1 MKQKRK
7 ITTLL
12 FALCLSL
19 AAGFAQEVRGVV
31 TDSDGEPLI
40 GVSVVEKGTSNGTI
54 TDLNGA
60 FVLQLQSANAEKA
73 KLHFSYVGYQ
83 SVELSADSKRLA
95 KVEMMADNKLLDEV
109 VVVGY
114 GQKRKGGIASAV
126 TTVQAEDIVRSTST
140 TTSGALV
147 GKVAGITSRQSS
159 GVPGAAASIQVRN
172 LGTPLYVID
181 GVIKDESAFNNLDI
195 SDIENVSVLKD
206 GAAAIYGVKAA
217 NGVVLVTTK
226 KGKANQK
233 MEVNLNAYMGWQQW
247 TEYPELLSAYDWVYA
262 NYMRDVN
269 SGTLAVTTEQ
279 ARAELEKW
287 KSGYYNP
294 ETGEDYRGYDWYH
307 NYVRSAAPQYYANAN
322 LSGGSEKVTYY
333 ASLSHVGQEA
343 VFQDYTFN
351 RTNLQTNVDV
361 NITDNLKFGTQI
373 SGKIDN
379 TINPGLPGSDDYE
392 ARKLSVIGMLPIY
405 RPYAND
411 NEQYVNYIAG
421 YDGAH
426 NPASYTIDNAGEYH
440 KRNTTF
446 QTNFTL
452 DWQTP
457 LQGLSARALFS
468 YFYNGQDINNL
479 EKAWQEYTYD
489 PINKTY
495 NVAYAKTDTW
505 MERTR
510 ATTNDLTGQA
520 LVSYD
525 NTFSGHHVSATVG
538 FEFYQRKYNSIY
550 NSQNPV
556 DNPYIDLITTS
567 ENNKVTEVL
576 TTQTTASVIFR
587 AGYDYKQRYIID
599 FAGRYDGSWKF
610 AKGKRWGF
618 FPSVSGAWRMSEEV
632 WWQDGRINDYWSNF
646 KIRVS
651 YGQMGDDNVG
661 ALYPDFAYLDGYTY
675 NSGKYFTTVDPL
687 LGNTNSA
694 LIGAIYRGT
703 PNTQISWM
711 TTSLTDV
718 GIDLGFFNNRLTAEF
733 DFFLRH
739 RSGIAAQPDDLV
751 FPLESGLSPLA
762 QNLNSDKH
770 IGGDGFIKWQD
781 KVGNFRYSIGGNITI
796 ARQRNGVRAG
806 EKFYNAWDK
815 YRNSKSDRWSN
826 VENNQVWQWETIG
839 VFQTQEEIDNYPV
852 IIDGANNTTLQPG
865 DLIFKDVNGDGVID
879 EYDKRPLGY
888 SSIMYAWNDASGIKQ
903 PILSFGLNF
912 GLEWRGID
920 FAMDFA
926 GASMN
931 TYVPDWYMKWACS
944 REMAGYA
951 STALNSWHHEDIL
964 DPTSPWVAGKF
975 PAVSAKHPSARGEND
990 FYTRNV
996 NYIRLRNLVLGYTFP
1011 KRWTEKAKIR
1021 KARIYFEGTNLFCF
1035 DSLEDYGVDP
1045 EIAYANGIDYPQ
1057 SRVFT
1062 IGFNLGF

>member
-1 MKQKRK
+1 MKTHKL
-7 ITTLL
+7 IITLL
-12 FALCLSL
+12 LLWSVSIGVL
-19 AAGFAQEVRGVV
+19 TAQEVRGIVV
-31 TDSDGEPLI
+31 DTEGEPLI
-40 GVSVVEKGTSNGTI
+40 GVSVLEKGTSNGTI
-54 TDLNGA
+54 TDIDGA
-60 FVLQLQSANAEKA
+60 YVLKLQNADKKNS
-73 KLHFSYVGYQ
+73 KLVFSYVGYETK
-83 SVELSADSKRLA
+83 ELSANSPELI
-95 KVEMMADNKLLDEV
+95 KVQLITNNQVLDEV

-114 GQKRKGGIASAV
+114 GYKRKGGIASAV
-126 TTVQAEDIVRSTST
+126 TTVQADDIARSTST

-181 GVIKDESAFNNLDI
+181 GIIKDESAFNNLDI
-195 SDIENVSVLKD
+195 SDIDNISVLKD

-217 NGVVLVTTK
+217 NGVVLITTK

-233 MEVNLNAYMGWQQW
+233 MEVSLNGYYGWQQW

-269 SGTLAVTTEQ
+269 SGSLSVTTEQ

-294 ETGEDYRGYDWYH
+294 ATGEDYRGYNWYK
-307 NYVRSAAPQYYANAN
+307 NYVRSAAPQYYVNAN
-322 LSGGSEKVTYY
+322 ISGGTDKITYY
-333 ASLSHVGQEA
+333 TSLSHVGQEA
-343 VFQDYTFN
+343 VFQDYSFN
-351 RTNLQTNVDV
+351 RTNLQSNIDV
-361 NITDNLKFGTQI
+361 QITKNLKFGTQI
-373 SGKIDN
+373 SGKLDN
-379 TINPGLPGSDDYE
+379 TVNPGLPGTDDYY

-411 NEQYVNYIAG
+411 NSNYVNYIAG

-440 KRNTTF
+440 KRNSTF
-446 QTNFTL
+446 QSNFSL

-457 LQGLSARALFS
+457 LDGLSARAVFS
-468 YFYNGQDINNL
+468 YYYNGCDVNNL
-479 EKAWQEYTYD
+479 EKAWSEYTYD
-489 PINKTY
+489 AVNNTY
-495 NVAYAKTDTW
+495 NVAYSKTDTW
-505 MERTR
+505 LERER
-510 ATTNDLTGQA
+510 AKTNDITGQA

-538 FEFYQRKYNSIY
+538 FEFYRRKYNTIV
-550 NSQNPV
+550 NVQTPV
-556 DNPYIDLITTS
+556 DNPYIDLMNTSDNNTVEETTY
-567 ENNKVTEVL
+567 
-576 TTQTTASVIFR
+576 TQTTASAIFR

-618 FPSVSGAWRMSEEV
+618 FPSVSAAWRMSEEN
-632 WWQDGRINDYWSNF
+632 WWQESNVNNWWSNF
-646 KIRVS
+646 KIRAS
-651 YGQMGDDNVG
+651 YGQLGDDNVG
-661 ALYPDFAYLDGYTY
+661 SLYPDFAYLDGYSY
-675 NSGKYFTTVDPL
+675 NATGYYISTDPL
-687 LGNTNSA
+687 LGGNNTA
-694 LIGAIYRGT
+694 VIGTIYNGT
-703 PNTQISWM
+703 PNTQITWM
-711 TTSLTDV
+711 TTSLVDV
-718 GIDLGFFNNRLTAEF
+718 GIDLGFFQNRLTAEF
-733 DFFLRH
+733 DFFMRH
-739 RSGIAAQPDDLV
+739 RNGIAAEPDDLV
-751 FPLESGLSPLA
+751 FPQESGLSPLA
-762 QNLNSDKH
+762 ENLNSDRH

-781 KVGNFRYSIGGNITI
+781 KVGDFKYFVGGNITI
-796 ARQRNGVRAG
+796 ARQKNGVRAG

-815 YRNSKSDRWSN
+815 YRNSTSNRWSN

-852 IIDGANNTTLQPG
+852 IIDGKNNTTLQPG

-888 SSIMYAWNDASGIKQ
+888 SSIVMFTADEGNIKQ
-903 PILSFGLNF
+903 PILSFGFNF
-912 GLEWRGID
+912 GLEWKGID
-920 FAMDFA
+920 FAVDFA

-951 STALNSWHHEDIL
+951 STSLDCWHHEDIL

-975 PAVSAKHPSARGEND
+975 PAVSSSHPSARGEND
-990 FYTRNV
+990 FYTRDV

-1011 KRWTEKAKIR
+1011 RKWTQKAKIQ
-1021 KARIYFEGTNLFCF
+1021 KARLYFQGTNLFCI

-1045 EIAYANGIDYPQ
+1045 EVAFCNGTDYPQ

-1062 IGFNLGF
+1062 IGFNLTF